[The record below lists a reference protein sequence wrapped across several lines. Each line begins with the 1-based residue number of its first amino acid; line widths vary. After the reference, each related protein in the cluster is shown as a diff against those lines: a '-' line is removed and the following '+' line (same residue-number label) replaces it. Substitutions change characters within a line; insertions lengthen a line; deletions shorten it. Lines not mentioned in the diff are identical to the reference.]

1 MPTDPNDILA
11 APFDPEARRL
21 LWRCRRGM
29 KELDVLLERFARRE
43 LPGASTEQRQTLTR
57 LLELPDPELVDY
69 LLGQAIPPD
78 PELAGLV
85 NRIAGLATADRAS
98 ADRASAASAS
108 VDQTAGRASID
119 RAPGSTS
126 DPMADLSPVRHDR
139 ARKSCL

>member
-1 MPTDPNDILA
+1 VPTDPNDILA
-11 APFDPEARRL
+11 APLDPEARRL

-78 PELAGLV
+78 RDLV
-85 NRIAGLATADRAS
+85 DLVAQIAGFAS
-98 ADRASAASAS
+98 ANPVAAPA
-108 VDQTAGRASID
+108 R
-119 RAPGSTS
+119 PG
-126 DPMADLSPVRHDR
+126 
-139 ARKSCL
+139 C

>member
-1 MPTDPNDILA
+1 
-11 APFDPEARRL
+11 
-21 LWRCRRGM
+21 M

-43 LPGASTEQRQTLTR
+43 LPGASSEQRQTLTR

-85 NRIAGLATADRAS
+85 NRIAGQATADRAS
-98 ADRASAASAS
+98 AAIES
-108 VDQTAGRASID
+108 VDQTAEPASID
-119 RAPGSTS
+119 RAAGSTS